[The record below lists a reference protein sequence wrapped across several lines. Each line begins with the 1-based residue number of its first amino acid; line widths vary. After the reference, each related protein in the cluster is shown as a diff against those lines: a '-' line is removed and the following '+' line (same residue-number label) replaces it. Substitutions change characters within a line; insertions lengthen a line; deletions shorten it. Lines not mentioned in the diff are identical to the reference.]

1 MSNEKHLYAVFQG
14 GYEDGS
20 NGAEIW
26 QFGVRL
32 ILNFG
37 SIDDQ
42 GTLPN
47 DWDVTTDSGS
57 QTDGNW
63 DSVFT
68 FGVHKAPTFD
78 FDPMSYTVDY
88 LQPTFETFMATQ
100 TFSSHT
106 KATGIKLSPIGS
118 AGEVIEGRTVTSLAN
133 SDLPG
138 GIGGDMLPTE
148 VAHVVSFQTPLIGRR
163 GRGRIYLPPAAA
175 SQLDATGRADTGR
188 VAEVVADAQAFLEGL
203 SYTGVGV
210 GAPQVR
216 PIVTGDPWTHYGM
229 ITAGRVG
236 NVFDSQRRR
245 RNRLDEAYSGF
256 TPSYG

>member
-1 MSNEKHLYAVFQG
+1 VANEKHLYAVFQG

-20 NGAEIW
+20 NSAEIW

-37 SIDDQ
+37 EIDLD

-47 DWDVTTDSGS
+47 DWDVTHDSGS

-88 LQPTFETFMATQ
+88 LEPTFEAFMATQ
-100 TFSSHT
+100 TFSSHC
-106 KATGIKLSPIGS
+106 KATGIKLSPINS
-118 AGEVIEGRTVTSLAN
+118 AGNVIEGRTVTSTAN
-133 SDLPG
+133 ADLPG

-175 SQLDATGRADTGR
+175 SQLDSTGRADSGR

-210 GAPQVR
+210 GSPQVR
-216 PIVTGDPWTHYGM
+216 PIVTGDPWVQYGV
-229 ITAGRVG
+229 ITEGRVG

-245 RNRLDEAYSGF
+245 RNRLDEVYTGF

>member
-1 MSNEKHLYAVFQG
+1 MANEKHLYAVFQG

-20 NGAEIW
+20 NAAEIW

-32 ILNFG
+32 VLVFG
-37 SIDDQ
+37 TVSDH

-47 DWDVTTDSGS
+47 NWDVTDDEGS

-68 FGVHKAPTFD
+68 FGITGPALET

-88 LQPTFETFMATQ
+88 LQPTFEAFMATQ
-100 TFSSHT
+100 TFSSHC
-106 KATGIKLSPIGS
+106 KATGIKLSPINS
-118 AGEVIEGRTVTSLAN
+118 AGHVIEGRTVTSTAN

-138 GIGGDMLPTE
+138 GIGGDMLPLE
-148 VAHVVSFQTPLIGRR
+148 VAHVVSLDTPLIGRR

-175 SQLDATGRADTGR
+175 SQLDSTGRADSGR

-203 SYTGVGV
+203 SYSGSGLIT
-210 GAPQVR
+210 AHVR
-216 PIVTGDPWTHYGM
+216 PIVTGDPWTKYGM
-229 ITAGRVG
+229 ITSGKVG

-245 RNRLDEAYSGF
+245 RNRLDEVYSGF